1 MNLEMHFRVFWI
13 AELAVRNVLESQL
26 ARLVDGGTRAHASED
41 SDVEP
46 LLSDP
51 TYD

>member
-13 AELAVRNVLESQL
+13 AELAVRIVLESRL
-26 ARLVDGGTRAHASED
+26 ARPVEGETRAHASED
-41 SDVEP
+41 VEP
-46 LLSDP
+46 LLSVP